1 MATQSIQELIS
12 LNSKTAIITGGS
24 VGIGQGIV
32 RRLHEAGANTV
43 IVDKDKAGADSLA
56 QELNQVRANSAL
68 AVAADVSLNSDVQ
81 AVVAATKDRF
91 ESIDIL
97 VNNAGIF
104 PFATLNDLTE
114 DTFDSIVA
122 VNLKG
127 VYLTTKQV
135 SEVMKIQ
142 GNGGRIINITSIDA
156 IHPSM
161 AGLAAYDAS
170 KHGVW
175 GYTKNIAL
183 ELAKDKIYV
192 NALAPGGVN
201 TPGVAKM
208 SGGTVDTESFAKTVP
223 MGRMG
228 EPDDIARATL
238 FLASDLASY
247 VTGAQLV
254 VDGGALLT

>member
-1 MATQSIQELIS
+1 MDTKSIQELVS
-12 LNSKTAIITGGS
+12 LNSKTAIVTGGS

-32 RRLHEAGANTV
+32 RRLHEAGANVV
-43 IVDKDKAGADSLA
+43 IVDKDKSGAESLA
-56 QELNQVRANSAL
+56 AELNQLRSNSAL
-68 AVAADVSLNSDVQ
+68 GIAADVSLASDVK
-81 AVVAATKDRF
+81 AFVAAAKDRF
-91 ESIDIL
+91 GSIDIL

-114 DTFDSIVA
+114 DTFDSILA

-127 VYLTTKQV
+127 VFLSTKHV
-135 SEVMKIQ
+135 AEIMKPQ
-142 GNGGRIINITSIDA
+142 GGGRIINITSIDA

-170 KHGVW
+170 KHAVW

-192 NALAPGGVN
+192 NALAPGGIN

-208 SGGTVDTESFAKTVP
+208 SGGTVDTESFAKSVP

-247 VTGAQLV
+247 ITGAQLV
-254 VDGGALLT
+254 VDGGVLLT

>member
-1 MATQSIQELIS
+1 MDTKSIQELVS
-12 LNSKTAIITGGS
+12 LNSKTAIVTGGS
-24 VGIGQGIV
+24 VGIGQGIA
-32 RRLHEAGANTV
+32 RRLHEAGANVV
-43 IVDKDKAGADSLA
+43 IVDKDKSGAESLA
-56 QELNQVRANSAL
+56 AELNRLRSNSAL
-68 AVAADVSLNSDVQ
+68 GIAADVSLASDVK
-81 AVVAATKDRF
+81 VFVAATKDRF
-91 ESIDIL
+91 GSIDVL

-114 DTFDSIVA
+114 DTFDSILA

-127 VYLTTKQV
+127 VFLSTKHV
-135 SEVMKIQ
+135 SEIMKSQ
-142 GNGGRIINITSIDA
+142 GGGRIINITSIDA

-192 NALAPGGVN
+192 NALAPGGIN
-201 TPGVAKM
+201 TPGVARM
-208 SGGTVDTESFAKTVP
+208 SGGTVDTDSFAKSVP

-247 VTGAQLV
+247 ITGAQLV
-254 VDGGALLT
+254 VDGGVLLT